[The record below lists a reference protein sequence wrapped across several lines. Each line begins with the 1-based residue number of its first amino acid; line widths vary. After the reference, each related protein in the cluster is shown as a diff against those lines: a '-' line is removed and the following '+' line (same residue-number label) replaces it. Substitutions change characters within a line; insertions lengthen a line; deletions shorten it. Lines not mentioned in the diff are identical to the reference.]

1 MKMAPSRLF
10 AVGAIL
16 LLTGAA
22 CAIARARAEGS
33 FDRSLKVSGK
43 VDLDI
48 STGSGSIRIRAG
60 DSSTVRVHGLIR
72 AQDDSSSG
80 AEEKVRY
87 LASNPPIEQTGNTI
101 RIGRIE
107 DRMYRNNVSI
117 SYEVEVPADTR
128 VQSRTGS
135 GSQSIEG
142 VQGPAELSTGSGEIT
157 AINIGDQ
164 VRASTGSGSIEL
176 DDIRGR
182 VDANTGS
189 GTIRVGRCAGGFHGT
204 SGSGTITFEQTGSGD
219 VEVRTGSGDLKVS
232 GVRGSLR
239 AETGSGDIEAGG
251 EPTGPWDLDASS
263 GGVTLRLSPDSAFDL
278 VARTSS
284 GRISINHPLTVMGTV
299 SPREMRGKVR
309 GGGAL
314 LDVHTSSGDIQI
326 Q

>member
-1 MKMAPSRLF
+1 M
-10 AVGAIL
+10 L
-16 LLTGAA
+16 LVIATG
-22 CAIARARAEGS
+22 CVIARARAEGS
-33 FDRSLKVSGK
+33 FDRSLTVSGR

-48 STGSGSIRIRAG
+48 STGSGSIRIRSG
-60 DSSTVRVHGLIR
+60 DSSTVRIHGVIR
-72 AQDDSSSG
+72 AQDDSMAR

-87 LASNPPIEQTGNTI
+87 VASNPPIEQTGNTI

-107 DRMYRNNVSI
+107 DRMYRNNISI

-135 GSQSIEG
+135 GSQSVEG

-157 AINIGDQ
+157 AINIGDR

-176 DDIRGR
+176 DQIRGS
-182 VDANTGS
+182 VEASTGS
-189 GTIRVGRCAGGFHGT
+189 GSIQVGRCAGGFRGS

-219 VEVRTGSGDLKVS
+219 VEVRTGSGHVTVS

-239 AETGSGDIEAGG
+239 AETGSGGIDAGG
-251 EPTGPWDLDASS
+251 DPTGSWDLDAGS
-263 GGVTLRLSPDSAFDL
+263 GGVTLRLSRDAAFDL
-278 VARTSS
+278 IARTNS

-314 LDVHTSSGDIQI
+314 LDVHTSSGDIEI